1 MNIHKFH
8 YAHILLFM
16 SLFICLF
23 GQRLRQLLANW
34 EFTTLV
40 ICNNR
45 LMKICNSATEI
56 VLILINLGIIFL
68 LPEMIPEDFKLAVVC
83 IWELE

>member
-1 MNIHKFH
+1 M
-8 YAHILLFM
+8 
-16 SLFICLF
+16 
-23 GQRLRQLLANW
+23 Q
-34 EFTTLV
+34 
-40 ICNNR
+40 ICNA
-45 LMKICNSATEI
+45 ATEI